1 MAGKYI
7 AKKNL
12 RASGYC
18 DKAPPT
24 ELYNLKVTLTPVGR
38 FSAQVAAV
46 NVVRSAPQKV
56 NACKRNVLVVLTRN
70 NEMS

>member
-1 MAGKYI
+1 MAAKHI
-7 AKKNL
+7 AMEKRK
-12 RASGYC
+12 ASGYC

-24 ELYNLKVTLTPVGR
+24 EFDNLKVTLTPVGR

-46 NVVRSAPQKV
+46 NVVRSAPQEV